1 VLQGSGSNLI
11 RVFLSALVG
20 IVLPPFLVRHL
31 STPEYSAWVLI
42 LQLSAYVSLLD
53 LGLQTAISKFV
64 AEYDSA
70 DERLACSRVLS
81 TSFRILSIA
90 ALAGVVLILVLTWQV
105 PRMFHQMPS
114 TLVREVRGSL
124 LLIGLSVA
132 VSLPFNA
139 FLAAFTG
146 LQRYG
151 FPTLLLTIS
160 KVASSGALVG
170 ILLLRA
176 SLLQMSLV
184 MAAFNLG
191 TAITQYLGW
200 RKFAKD
206 RVEFSWIL
214 FDSLFA
220 IRIVK
225 YCSALSIWTLAGLLI
240 NGLDTVLVGH
250 YDFRNTGYYAVAS
263 SVTNFV
269 MLAVGNLFGPLIPA
283 ISSLQAIGSSKQIG
297 DVAVNTTRYCG
308 LVLYVSG
315 LPILFGSY
323 PLLSLWVGKNYAVQ
337 SAPYL
342 AVLMIGNLIRQLGYP
357 YALVVV
363 ATGRQ
368 HLATI
373 AAVAEALVN
382 ICLSIWL
389 IQRMGAM
396 GVAIGTVV
404 GAFVSITLHLTVSM
418 RYTRSAILIHRS
430 QFIMQGLLR
439 PLVCVAPSVILLPFW
454 KRFATIP
461 APPLSMLLWALAT
474 IALAWQ
480 VGLNRSERQ
489 KLLVGF
495 SRLAYWPNVG
505 A

>member
-1 VLQGSGSNLI
+1 
-11 RVFLSALVG
+11 
-20 IVLPPFLVRHL
+20 
-31 STPEYSAWVLI
+31 
-42 LQLSAYVSLLD
+42 
-53 LGLQTAISKFV
+53 
-64 AEYDSA
+64 
-70 DERLACSRVLS
+70 
-81 TSFRILSIA
+81 
-90 ALAGVVLILVLTWQV
+90 
-105 PRMFHQMPS
+105 
-114 TLVREVRGSL
+114 
-124 LLIGLSVA
+124 
-132 VSLPFNA
+132 
-139 FLAAFTG
+139 
-146 LQRYG
+146 
-151 FPTLLLTIS
+151 
-160 KVASSGALVG
+160 
-170 ILLLRA
+170 
-176 SLLQMSLV
+176 
-184 MAAFNLG
+184 
-191 TAITQYLGW
+191 
-200 RKFAKD
+200 
-206 RVEFSWIL
+206 
-214 FDSLFA
+214 
-220 IRIVK
+220 
-225 YCSALSIWTLAGLLI
+225 
-240 NGLDTVLVGH
+240 
-250 YDFRNTGYYAVAS
+250 
-263 SVTNFV
+263 
-269 MLAVGNLFGPLIPA
+269 
-283 ISSLQAIGSSKQIG
+283 
-297 DVAVNTTRYCG
+297 
-308 LVLYVSG
+308 
-315 LPILFGSY
+315 
-323 PLLSLWVGKNYAVQ
+323 
-337 SAPYL
+337 
-342 AVLMIGNLIRQLGYP
+342 
-357 YALVVV
+357 VVV